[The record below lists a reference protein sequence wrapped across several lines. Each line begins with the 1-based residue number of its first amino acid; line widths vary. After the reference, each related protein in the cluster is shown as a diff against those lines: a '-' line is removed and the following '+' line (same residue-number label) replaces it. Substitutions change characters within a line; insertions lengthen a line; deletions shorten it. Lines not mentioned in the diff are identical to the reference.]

1 MQAFK
6 SIFLLFLFLLSVGA
20 WGQKKLILTDDLM
33 KAYLD
38 ISSLK
43 IQSGTNQLNLLKL
56 KDSDNAMIYYI
67 ENYVDFFT
75 LFIQEDPEKYK
86 TLIKN
91 RDIRLQKIKNSDP
104 NSPYYLF
111 CQAEIILQWATIKLK
126 FDDKINAA
134 RDVYEAYK
142 LLEKNKEKFPNFVE
156 NNKSLS
162 IIHALAESVP
172 SWVRKIMGIKGS
184 VEMGTKEISQLASH
198 AQKTKSIFKNEI
210 VAIYSYILFY
220 SNNKKEEA
228 FELFDKYQLDATS
241 SPLISFLK
249 ATMAQKTGHNDI
261 ALKIL
266 ENRPTGN
273 EYMPFYYLDYMYGKF
288 KLYKLD
294 PESNIYILKFINNFK
309 GKHYI
314 KEAYQKLAWYHIAI
328 HNDRT
333 KYKNALKLCA
343 IRGNSLIDEDIQAD
357 KEAKSHEVPDQIL
370 LKARL
375 LYDGGYYAKSHNLLM
390 MNSKKF
396 EIVTFDG
403 EYYYRLA
410 RVTEA
415 LKNYADAIE
424 YYKLT
429 ISKGN
434 PKKYYGCNAALQ
446 LGLIYETK
454 KQYEE
459 AKKYFNLCLKMDP
472 AGYSNSLHQ
481 KAKSGLNRIGKK
493 Q

>member
-1 MQAFK
+1 MKPVK
-6 SIFLLFLFLLSVGA
+6 SILLAILSLLSICT
-20 WGQKKLILTDDLM
+20 WSQKKLLLTEPLKD
-33 KAYLD
+33 AYKD
-38 ISSLK
+38 ISTLK
-43 IQSGTNQLNLLKL
+43 IQNGTYQLNLLKL
-56 KDSDNAMIYYI
+56 KDPDNAMVYYI

-75 LFIQEDPEKYK
+75 LFIQEDPIKYK
-86 TLIKN
+86 SLIKN
-91 RDIRLQKIKNSDP
+91 RDTRLQKIKNSDP
-104 NSPYYLF
+104 SSPYYLF

-142 LLEKNKEKFPNFVE
+142 LLEKNKERFPNFAE

-172 SWVRKIMGIKGS
+172 GWVRKIMGIKGS
-184 VEMGTKEISQLASH
+184 VEMGTKEISLLADQ
-198 AQKTKSIFKNEI
+198 AQTSNSIFKDEI

-249 ATMAQKTGHNDI
+249 ATMAQKTGHNDL

-266 ENRPTGN
+266 ENRPKGS
-273 EYMPFYYLDYMYGKF
+273 EYMPFYYLDFMHGKF
-288 KLYKLD
+288 KLNKLE
-294 PESNIYILKFINNFK
+294 PEANIYILKFLNNFK

-328 HNDRT
+328 NNDNT
-333 KYKNALKLCA
+333 KYQKVIKLCA
-343 IRGNSLIDEDIQAD
+343 SQGNKLIDEDIQAD
-357 KEAKSHEVPDQIL
+357 KEAKSNEIPDQIL

-375 LYDGGYYAKSHNLLM
+375 LYDGGYYNKSHNLLI
-390 MNSKKF
+390 MNSGKF
-396 EIVTFDG
+396 EHKTNDG

-415 LKNYADAIE
+415 LKNYNDAIE
-424 YYKLT
+424 YYKRT

-434 PKKYYGCNAALQ
+434 PQKYFGCNAALQ
-446 LGLIYETK
+446 LGLIYETQQK
-454 KQYEE
+454 YLD
-459 AKKYFNLCLKMDP
+459 AKNYFTLCLEMDP

-493 Q
+493 

>member
-1 MQAFK
+1 MKSSK
-6 SIFLLFLFLLSVGA
+6 SIYLIFFCLLSINA
-20 WGQKKLILTDDLM
+20 WSQKKLVFTEDLRN
-33 KAYLD
+33 AYMD

-43 IQSGTNQLNLLKL
+43 IKSGTYQLNLLKL
-56 KDSDNAMIYYI
+56 KDPDNAMVYYV

-75 LFIQEDPEKYK
+75 LFIQEDPIKYK
-86 TLIKN
+86 SLIKN
-91 RDIRLQKIKNSDP
+91 RDLRLQKIKNSDP

-172 SWVRKIMGIKGS
+172 GWVRKIMGIRGS
-184 VEMGTKEISQLASH
+184 VEMGTKEISLLADH
-198 AQKTKSIFKNEI
+198 AQKTKSIFKDEI

-228 FELFDKYQLDATS
+228 FGLFDKYQLDATS

-249 ATMAQKTGHNDI
+249 ATMAQKNGHNDL

-266 ENRPTGN
+266 EKRPTGD
-273 EYMPFYYLDYMYGKF
+273 EYMPFYYLDFMYGKF

-294 PESNIYILKFINNFK
+294 PEANIYILKFLNNFK

-314 KEAYQKLAWYHIAI
+314 KEAYQKLAWYHVAI
-328 HNDRT
+328 HNDES
-333 KYKNALKLCA
+333 KYKNAIKLCA
-343 IRGNSLIDEDIQAD
+343 NRGNSLIDEDIQAD
-357 KEAKSHEVPDQIL
+357 KEAKSTEVPNQIL

-375 LYDGGYYAKSHNLLM
+375 LYDGGYYTKSHNLLIL
-390 MNSKKF
+390 NSKTF
-396 EIVTFDG
+396 EASITDG
-403 EYYYRLA
+403 EYFYRLA

-415 LKNYADAIE
+415 LKNYADAIH

-446 LGLIYETK
+446 LGLIYETQQK
-454 KQYEE
+454 YSE
-459 AKKYFNLCLKMDP
+459 AKKYFNLCLEMDP

-481 KAKSGLNRIGKK
+481 KAKSGLNRIGKR
-493 Q
+493 

>member
-1 MQAFK
+1 MKSFK
-6 SIFLLFLFLLSVGA
+6 SILIFIFLLLSIGT
-20 WGQKKLILTDDLM
+20 WSQKKLLLTEPLRD
-33 KAYLD
+33 AYKD

-43 IQSGTNQLNLLKL
+43 IKSGTFQLNLIKL
-56 KDSDNAMIYYI
+56 NDSDNAMVYYI

-75 LFIQEDPEKYK
+75 LFIQEDAVKYK
-86 TLIKN
+86 SLSKN
-91 RDIRLQKIKNSDP
+91 RDIRLEKIKKSDP

-134 RDVYEAYK
+134 RDVYEAYR
-142 LLEKNKEKFPNFVE
+142 LLEKNKERFPDFIE

-172 SWVRKIMGIKGS
+172 GWVRKIMGIKGS
-184 VEMGTKEISQLASH
+184 VEMGTTEISLLADQ
-198 AQKTKSIFKNEI
+198 AYKSNNIFKDEI

-228 FELFDKYQLDATS
+228 FDLFDKYQLDATA

-249 ATMAQKTGHNDI
+249 ATMAQKTGHSDL

-266 ENRPTGN
+266 EQRPSTS
-273 EYMPFYYLDYMYGKF
+273 EYMPFYYLDFMYGKF

-294 PESNIYILKFINNFK
+294 PEANIYILKFLNNFK

-314 KEAYQKLAWYHIAI
+314 KEAYQKLAWYHMAI
-328 HNDRT
+328 KNDPL
-333 KYKNALKLCA
+333 KYQEVMRLCA
-343 IRGNSLIDEDIQAD
+343 SKGNKLIDEDIQAD
-357 KEAKSHEVPDQIL
+357 NEAKSNESPDQVL

-375 LYDGGYYAKSHNLLM
+375 LYDGGYYNKSHSLLIL
-390 MNSKKF
+390 NSKKF
-396 EIVTFDG
+396 ETKTIDG
-403 EYYYRLA
+403 EYFYRLA

-415 LKNYADAIE
+415 LKNYSDAII
-424 YYKLT
+424 YYKRT
-429 ISKGN
+429 ISKSN
-434 PKKYYGCNAALQ
+434 PHKYYGCNAALQ
-446 LGLIYETK
+446 LGLIYELQLNYK
-454 KQYEE
+454 E
-459 AKKYFNLCLKMDP
+459 AKVYFNLCLELDP

-481 KAKSGLNRIGKK
+481 KAKSGLSRIGKK
-493 Q
+493 